1 MTLIQRIVGGL
12 LALLFLVAVFVF
24 ASLALGV
31 LLAVGLIGW
40 GWLWWRTRGLRAQAR
55 SSTTIEGEY
64 RDETPLQRLEDPEPG
79 KRRL

>member
-12 LALLFLVAVFVF
+12 LALVFLVAVFIF

-40 GWLWWRTRGLRAQAR
+40 GWLWWRARAKPRAGGP
-55 SSTTIEGEY
+55 TIIEGEY
-64 RDETPLQRLEDPEPG
+64 RDETSLQRVEEREERPL
-79 KRRL
+79 